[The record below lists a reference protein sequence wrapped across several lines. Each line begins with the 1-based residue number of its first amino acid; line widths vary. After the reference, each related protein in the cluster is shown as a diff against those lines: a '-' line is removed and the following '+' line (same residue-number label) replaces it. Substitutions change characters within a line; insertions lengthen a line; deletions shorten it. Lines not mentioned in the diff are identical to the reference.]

1 MRAVPIAPGL
11 DNGRYSTRERL
22 SLLIGSKRST
32 VGWLAFCSA
41 LSGLTE
47 ALFLTVISQILLA
60 LVDGTKR
67 VTAQNGR
74 IGFIHLHTSVHHLL
88 LIALAMAVARMMLQI
103 PLSML
108 PARIAADVQ
117 SQLRKD
123 LFSAFTRSS
132 WGLQSREQE
141 GYLQETMTGQ
151 VMQATSG
158 ALQATGIITSFF
170 TFAVLL
176 ATAIDLNPV
185 AAGVVMAATTL
196 LFGVLRPLNTLGA
209 RNARALSKAQLEY
222 AGGVGQASRLAEE
235 TQAFGVGTAQQ
246 AQVDG
251 LIDTARA
258 RFYRTQL
265 LARLTPN
272 VYQSMVY
279 LILVGGL
286 WLLVLEG
293 GTRQHIVSLGAVVL
307 ILLRAGSYG
316 QGVQGSWQGLRQS
329 LPFIERLQDTR
340 RRYLDSAVSP
350 GTMALGHVENVAFD
364 RVSFAYDPERPVLT
378 ELTFQVAGGESIG
391 VIGPSG
397 AGKSTLIQL
406 LLRLRPPDSG
416 SYLVNGEPAEHYRA
430 VDWHRVVA
438 YVPQEPRLLHASV
451 SENIRYF
458 RDVDDEAVERAAR
471 LARIHDDI
479 VSWSDGYATIVG
491 PRADAVSGGQQQRIC
506 LARALVARPEV
517 LILDEPTSALDPHS
531 ESLIQESLSALREE
545 LTLFIIAHRMS
556 TLDICD
562 RVMVI
567 LDGRL
572 VAFDTAQGLRDENAY
587 YRSASALAAGTGGGL
602 L

>member
-1 MRAVPIAPGL
+1 MRAVPVAPEL
-11 DNGRYSTRERL
+11 AKGRFSTRERL
-22 SLLIGSKRST
+22 SLLIGTKRRT
-32 VGWLAFCSA
+32 VAWLGLSAAF
-41 LSGLTE
+41 SGLTE
-47 ALFLTVISQILLA
+47 ALFLTVVSQILLA
-60 LVDGTKR
+60 LVNGTKQ
-67 VTAQNGR
+67 VTSQNGR

-88 LIALAMAVARMMLQI
+88 LFALALALARMVLQV

-117 SQLRKD
+117 AQLRKD
-123 LFSAFTRSS
+123 LFASFTRAS
-132 WGLQSREQE
+132 WGVQSREQE

-170 TFAVLL
+170 TFIVLL
-176 ATAIDLNPV
+176 GTAIDLNPV
-185 AAGVVMAATTL
+185 AAGVVLLATTL
-196 LFGVLRPLNTLGA
+196 LFGALRPLNNLGA
-209 RNARALSKAQLEY
+209 RSARALSKAQLEY
-222 AGGVGQASRLAEE
+222 AGGVGQAGRLAEE
-235 TQAFGVGTAQQ
+235 TKAFGVGTEQE

-251 LIDTARA
+251 LIENARNL
-258 RFYRTQL
+258 FFRTQL
-265 LARLTPN
+265 LGRLTPN

-293 GTRQHIVSLGAVVL
+293 GTRQHVVSLGAVVL

-340 RRYLDSAVSP
+340 RRYLESAVPAGSL
-350 GTMALGHVENVAFD
+350 ALGRVEKVAFES
-364 RVSFAYDPERPVLT
+364 VSFAYDPDRPVLS
-378 ELTFQVAGGESIG
+378 ELSFEVAGGESIG

-416 SYLVNGEPAEHYRA
+416 RYLLNGEPAASYDA

-438 YVPQEPRLLHASV
+438 YVPQEPRLLHATV

-458 RDVDDEAVERAAR
+458 RDVDDAAVERAAR
-471 LARIHDDI
+471 LARIHEDI
-479 VSWSDGYATIVG
+479 MSWPEGYATIVG

-517 LILDEPTSALDPHS
+517 LVLDEPTSALDPHS
-531 ESLIQESLSALREE
+531 ESLIQESLSALRDE

-572 VAFDTAQGLRDENAY
+572 VAFDTARELRSENAY